1 MYTLEQSF
9 VLVQLCIES
18 TMMGFA
24 AHTIWF
30 KKPTVLL
37 AGMLLRHRSHLR
49 SQLDH
54 HFHLHF
60 VRHAEAVIMEAHFV
74 IKVAVI
80 VTTHATLKDAQIMV
94 VHKQLPSQLEQT
106 AQALATML
114 GVIRGEAQGE

>member
-1 MYTLEQSF
+1 
-9 VLVQLCIES
+9 
-18 TMMGFA
+18 
-24 AHTIWF
+24 
-30 KKPTVLL
+30 
-37 AGMLLRHRSHLR
+37 
-49 SQLDH
+49 
-54 HFHLHF
+54 
-60 VRHAEAVIMEAHFV
+60 MEAHFV